1 MNHEVLSA
9 DIEAVGR
16 VAIDSAMKVHMAL
29 GPGLLES
36 TYEHCLVYELQR
48 RKIDFK
54 RQLVLPVAYGELKL
68 DAGYRI
74 DLMLAD
80 AIIIEIKS
88 VDTLL
93 PIHRA
98 QLLTYMRLS
107 GCRLGFLMNF
117 NVALLRD
124 GLKRL
129 IL

>member
-1 MNHEVLSA
+1 MFDPISPSIE
-9 DIEAVGR
+9 DIGR
-16 VAIDSAMKVHMAL
+16 EAIDAGIKVHMAL

-36 TYEHCLVYELQR
+36 TYEHCLAYELQK
-48 RKIDFK
+48 RKIGFK
-54 RQLVLPVAYGELKL
+54 RQHALPITYGELKL

-80 AIIIEIKS
+80 AIVIEIKS
-88 VDTLL
+88 VEALL

-117 NVALLRD
+117 NVALFKN